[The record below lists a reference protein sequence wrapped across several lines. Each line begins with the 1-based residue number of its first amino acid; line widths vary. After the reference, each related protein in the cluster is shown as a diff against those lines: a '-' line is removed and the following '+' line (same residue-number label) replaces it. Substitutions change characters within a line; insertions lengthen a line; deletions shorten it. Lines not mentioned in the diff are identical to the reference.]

1 MPSRSALRIPAAL
14 LATAGLVAGLALAL
28 LSPVASDAKR
38 GAFPDTIALPD
49 GFQPE
54 GIATGRGTDFFAGSI
69 PTGDIYAGDL
79 RTGRGEILVDAPEGR
94 AAIGLKAD
102 RRDRLFVAGGPT
114 GQAYV
119 YDART
124 GDDLAQYQLTTGLT
138 FVNDVTLTR
147 EAAYFTDSQQP
158 VLHVLELGRRGA
170 LPDGPTQLPLTGD
183 VEFDNDPS
191 TFELNGIAA
200 TPDGN
205 TLLAVQ
211 SRNGKLVRIDPDT
224 GDTDEIEIAGGSL
237 VNGDGILLRGRT
249 LYVVRNFDNVIAQVR
264 LDADFE
270 EGRIV
275 RELRDEDFDVP
286 TTIARFG
293 NALYAVNARFG
304 SAPMPETEDDDVVR
318 VELRGGR

>member
-1 MPSRSALRIPAAL
+1 VPSRSALRLPAAL
-14 LATAGLVAGLALAL
+14 LATAGLLAVLLA
-28 LSPVASDAKR
+28 PAASDAKR
-38 GAFPDTIALPD
+38 GAFPYSVALPD

-54 GIATGRGTDFFAGSI
+54 GIAKGRGTEFFVGSI
-69 PTGDIYAGDL
+69 PTGDVYAGDL

-102 RRDRLFVAGGPT
+102 RRNRLFVAGGPT

-124 GDDLAQYQLTTGLT
+124 GEDLAQYQLATGLT

-170 LPDGPTQLPLTGD
+170 LPDEATQLPLTGD
-183 VEFDNDPS
+183 
-191 TFELNGIAA
+191 
-200 TPDGN
+200 
-205 TLLAVQ
+205 
-211 SRNGKLVRIDPDT
+211 
-224 GDTDEIEIAGGSL
+224 EIEIEGGSL
-237 VNGDGILLRGRT
+237 GNGDGILLRGRT
-249 LYVVRNFDNVIAQVR
+249 LYVVRNFDNVIAKVR
-264 LDADFE
+264 LDAGFE
-270 EGRIV
+270 EGAVV

-304 SAPMPETEDDDVVR
+304 TPPTPQTEYDVVR

>member
-1 MPSRSALRIPAAL
+1 MPSRSALRLPAAL
-14 LATAGLVAGLALAL
+14 LATAGLLAVLTLVLLA
-28 LSPVASDAKR
+28 PAASDAKR
-38 GAFPDTIALPD
+38 GAFPYSIALPD

-54 GIATGRGTDFFAGSI
+54 GIAKGRGTEFFVGSI
-69 PTGDIYAGDL
+69 PTGDVYAGDL

-102 RRDRLFVAGGPT
+102 RRNRLFVAGGPT

-124 GDDLAQYQLTTGLT
+124 GEDLAQYQLTTGLT

-170 LPDGPTQLPLTGD
+170 LPDEATQLPLTGD
-183 VEFDNDPS
+183 LEYDDDPA

-200 TPDGN
+200 TPDGD

-211 SRNGKLVRIDPDT
+211 SRNGKLFRIDPDT
-224 GDTDEIEIAGGSL
+224 GDTDEIEIEGGSL
-237 VNGDGILLRGRT
+237 GNGDGILLRGRT
-249 LYVVRNFDNVIAQVR
+249 LYVVRNFDNVIAKVR
-264 LDADFE
+264 LDIGFE
-270 EGRIV
+270 EGAVV

-304 SAPMPETEDDDVVR
+304 TPPTPQTEYDVVR